1 MQEKGMMNR
10 IFGGGMRKS
19 EARSLS
25 ALRGSLQPR
34 GGKKGRPIRASG
46 KRLSGY

>member
-1 MQEKGMMNR
+1 MQEKGMINR

-34 GGKKGRPIRASG
+34 GGKKGHPTRVGG
-46 KRLSGY
+46 KRLSAY